1 MCSIMTRQQ
10 QRADIVLTELKRL
23 YPNSETILKFSND
36 WELLV
41 AVMMSAQTTDKQVNK
56 VTDNLFKKY
65 KTVKDYAD
73 AELDE
78 LTQDIS
84 SVNYYKTK
92 AKHIHATAN
101 KLLEDFHGE
110 LPHTLKDMIT
120 LPGVGRK
127 TAIVVLGNAHDATHG
142 IAVDT
147 HVYRLTKLFGL
158 SNETNREKV
167 EQDLQKLFP
176 KEEWFLLTNRMIDY
190 GREHCPAHCK
200 HGECPIYNKL
210 GLSPS

>member
-1 MCSIMTRQQ
+1 MTRQ
-10 QRADIVLTELKRL
+10 QRADIVLKELKRL
-23 YPNSETILKFSND
+23 YPHSETILKFSND

-56 VTDNLFKKY
+56 VTDKLFEKY
-65 KTVKDYAD
+65 KRIANYAN
-73 AELDE
+73 APLDE

-101 KLLEDFHGE
+101 KLLEDFDGE
-110 LPHTLKDMIT
+110 LPHTIKDMMT

-127 TAIVVLGNAHDATHG
+127 TAIVVLGNAHDLIEG

-147 HVYRLTKLFGL
+147 HVYRLARLFGL
-158 SNETNREKV
+158 SDETNRDHV
-167 EQDLQKLFP
+167 EQNLQKLFP
-176 KEEWFLLTNRMIDY
+176 REEWFLLTNRMIDY

-200 HGECPIYNKL
+200 HGDCPIYNKL
-210 GLSPS
+210 DLSP